1 MMLISESR
9 KYFPYLKS
17 GRIYM
22 NHAAISPLSSPVV
35 EQINKY
41 LHVRS
46 ETDVEN
52 FQDYLGLV
60 TETKN
65 RISELINSSSDRI
78 AFVDNTS
85 NGLNILAQGLDWNPG
100 DRILLND
107 VEFPSNIY
115 PFLNLKQQG
124 VEIDF
129 VKSRDGCVTYEDIES
144 AVTAKTKLI
153 SISYVQF
160 LSGYRADLEK
170 IGELCSNKGIIFC
183 VDSIQALGAITLDVK
198 KYKID
203 FLANGTQKWLMA
215 LEGLGFIFITE
226 ELQEKITP
234 KYVGWTSVADAWNLL
249 DYKLVLKRN
258 ADRFQ
263 NGTLS
268 VVGINALNA
277 SLKFLQSFG
286 YKNIEETI
294 LNNTDYFLSSLLEIG
309 ITPLLKNAGRNN
321 LSAIVSFKSVKA
333 KDIFDKLLAQNITAA
348 VREGIVRFSPH
359 FYNSKEEIDKV
370 IVCLRKIT

>member
-1 MMLISESR
+1 
-9 KYFPYLKS
+9 
-17 GRIYM
+17 M